1 MAEHIAPN
9 PSPDV
14 IKSVVDLLT
23 PVSID
28 KAEVR
33 VQGVEDFFKEYDTS
47 IIQLSGHERSLQE
60 QYRSKCYGMLP
71 SELRRGALKQLDM
84 GARILIPQLTLVPV
98 TFGLSEIV
106 APFGFSWIYN
116 KKVSEQQPIDLPKL
130 QTSDWVLGTLGW
142 MITGTIL
149 NPLSVAGIR
158 NYMKA
163 RSMLMEI
170 KNDAPRPTANNQEA
184 PRMENET
191 IETDKQKQ
199 RAVAQFNNR
208 FKARLEQFTDDEK
221 LLHAKMKN
229 KLGGLW
235 PEDFKNGAIKQTAL
249 GLGVYGVS
257 ILAGAT
263 SFGIGSLAIDAGS
276 SLAYE
281 YARTKFDGMSDMK
294 GLSTFDWIAG
304 LPIPGFLNPILV
316 GGIRNLLTA
325 YNAFQ
330 WIERNVKH

>member
-1 MAEHIAPN
+1 MAETIAPV
-9 PSPDV
+9 PSPD
-14 IKSVVDLLT
+14 IINSVVDLLT

-28 KAEVR
+28 KAGTRVR
-33 VQGVEDFFKEYDTS
+33 GVEDFFKEYDAS
-47 IIQLSGHERSLQE
+47 ITKLSEHERSLQE

-71 SELRRGALKQLDM
+71 TELRRGALKQLDM

-98 TFGLSEIV
+98 TFGLSEII
-106 APFGFSWIYN
+106 APFGFSLYYN
-116 KKVSEQQPIDLPKL
+116 KKVSEHQPMDLPKL
-130 QTSDWVLGTLGW
+130 QTSDWVLGALGW
-142 MITGTIL
+142 MVTGTVL

-170 KNDAPRPTANNQEA
+170 KNKSGDKKQEG
-184 PRMENET
+184 PVVYNEK
-191 IETDKQKQ
+191 IETEEQKQ
-199 RAVAQFNNR
+199 GAVTQFNNR

-221 LLHAKMKN
+221 FLHAQMKN

-235 PEDFKNGAIKQTAL
+235 PEDVKNGAIKQTAL

-257 ILAGAT
+257 LLAGAT

-281 YARTKFDGMSDMK
+281 YARSRFDGMNDMK
-294 GLSTFDWIAG
+294 SLNAFDWIVG

-325 YNAFQ
+325 YNAFR
-330 WIERNVKH
+330 WIERNRKH

>member
-1 MAEHIAPN
+1 MIENQPPN

-14 IKSVVDLLT
+14 INSVVDLLT
-23 PVSID
+23 PVSIG
-28 KAEVR
+28 KAEAR
-33 VQGVEDFFKEYDTS
+33 VQGVEDFFKEYDAS
-47 IIQLSGHERSLQE
+47 IIQLSEHERNLQE

-71 SELRRGALKQLDM
+71 TELRHGALKQLDM
-84 GARILIPQLTLVPV
+84 GARILIPQFALVPV

-106 APFGFSWIYN
+106 APFGFSLYYN
-116 KKVSEQQPIDLPKL
+116 KKVSEQRPADLPKL

-142 MITGTIL
+142 MITGTVL

-170 KNDAPRPTANNQEA
+170 KNDSGDKKQEA
-184 PRMENET
+184 PLMENEK
-191 IETDKQKQ
+191 IETDEQKQ
-199 RAVAQFNNR
+199 TAVKQFNTR
-208 FKARLEQFTDDEK
+208 FKGRLEQFNEDEK
-221 LLHAKMKN
+221 LLHAQMKN

-263 SFGIGSLAIDAGS
+263 SFGLGSLAIDAGS

-281 YARTKFDGMSDMK
+281 YARTKLDGMGDMK
-294 GLSTFDWIAG
+294 GLNAFDWIVG

-325 YNAFQ
+325 YNAFR
-330 WIERNVKH
+330 WIEQKAKR